1 MEEKKKAIYLRVANS
16 NGDNAIIEKQKEY
29 ILDFVERNFDESD
42 VVFYSDEGYS
52 GNNFDRPAF
61 EKMMDDIRNRK
72 IKAVIVQDLSRISR
86 NMTDLIQF
94 IERICDGY
102 EVEIY
107 SIDNFN
113 TKAIK
118 SLEDYKKEIL
128 GEEMHEL
135 FKAFELEAEM

>member
-1 MEEKKKAIYLRVANS
+1 MEEKKKAIYSRVAN
-16 NGDNAIIEKQKEY
+16 NDGDNDIIEKQKEY
-29 ILDFVERNFDESD
+29 ILDFVKRNFEESD

-86 NMTDLIQF
+86 NMTDLIKF

-102 EVEIY
+102 EVELY
-107 SIDNFN
+107 SIEDFN
-113 TKAIK
+113 TKVIK
-118 SLEDYKKEIL
+118 SLNDYQRETL
-128 GEEMHEL
+128 GEEFSEL
-135 FKAFELEAEM
+135 LDEM